1 VVSPSL
7 DRLSFRRAF
16 LLLLLLVVLPSVG
29 LVTFA
34 VVAIA
39 SERAA
44 VEKRLSDAW
53 SGRLQIAS
61 RTLVDRL
68 DGMLVERDGAPAFT
82 GPLADKLAGARFT
95 GTDGK
100 VTADDPALE
109 EALAGIQGELAL
121 LPDRPVLFSVSD
133 FRQTFLLAA
142 VRHDGQVRGTV
153 VSLDG
158 VDALATTLGG
168 EPAATEGVRLELE
181 PLKPA
186 HRAPEGVFSR
196 LAVQVAQARDGAL
209 GPRPIAEWSLSQP
222 LQEFKLSV
230 VPAGKDPVA
239 AASMRNRTVY
249 GVLLGVLYVLLAL
262 GVVLISRTLYREARL
277 SRLKTDFVSLVSHE
291 LRTPLTSIRMFIE
304 TLSMGRVRDGAQT
317 QEVLGMLAK
326 ETERLSEMI
335 EHVLDWARI
344 ESGRKVYRREVMPVQ
359 QILDAS
365 LAAFRA
371 QRLDVPV
378 ELSCE
383 TAQDLPG
390 VSVDRDALAGAL
402 LNLVQ
407 NAFKYGGDPKKVAV
421 RARSE
426 TRGVAID
433 VEDNG
438 TGIAPRE
445 RRRIFE
451 RFYRV
456 DNLLTRKS
464 EGSGLG
470 LSIAKRIVE
479 AHGGRLSVKSEPGK
493 GSCFTIHLPKAPR
506 AARA

>member
-1 VVSPSL
+1 VVSPSI

-39 SERAA
+39 NERTL
-44 VEKRLSDAW
+44 VEKRLSDVW
-53 SGRLQIAS
+53 SGRLQTTS
-61 RTLVDRL
+61 RALVEGL
-68 DGMLVERDGAPAFT
+68 DGMLTEQDGAPVFT
-82 GPLADKLAGARFT
+82 GPFADKLAGPRFNV
-95 GTDGK
+95 TDGHL
-100 VTADDPALE
+100 TADDPALE
-109 EALAGIQGELAL
+109 QALAGIQGELTT
-121 LPDRPVLFSVSD
+121 LPEHPVLFSVSD

-142 VRHDGQVRGTV
+142 VRHDGQVHGTAV
-153 VSLDG
+153 APEG
-158 VDALATTLGG
+158 VEALANALGG
-168 EPAATEGVRLELE
+168 ESVANEGVRIELE
-181 PLKPA
+181 PLKEA
-186 HRAPEGVFSR
+186 RETGEGIFGR
-196 LAVQVAQARDGAL
+196 LAAQARAAAL
-209 GPRPIAEWSLSQP
+209 ARPIAERSLSQP
-222 LQEFKLSV
+222 LQEFKLRV
-230 VPAGKDPVA
+230 VPGGRDPVA
-239 AASMRNRTVY
+239 AASMRNRTFY
-249 GVLLGVLYVLLAL
+249 GVLLGVLYLVLAL

-317 QEVLGMLAK
+317 QEILGMLAK

-335 EHVLDWARI
+335 DHVLDWARI
-344 ESGRKVYRREVMPVQ
+344 EGGRKIYRREVMPVQ

-383 TAQDLPG
+383 AAQDLPG
-390 VSVDRDALAGAL
+390 VAVDRDALAGAL

-421 RARSE
+421 RARNE
-426 TRGVAID
+426 LRGVAID

-438 TGIAPRE
+438 SGIPPRE

-479 AHGGRLSVKSEPGK
+479 AHGGRISVKSEVGK
-493 GSCFTIHLPKAPR
+493 GSCFTIHLPKAHL